1 MGLTV
6 VPMAER
12 HLPFLAEIEK
22 ACFSA
27 PWSETAL
34 QEELGNPIAVFLVA
48 QSEKGDVLG
57 YAGMHVAVDEG
68 YFDNV
73 AVSPES
79 RRQGVG
85 DALISA
91 MVKQGQ
97 KRNLSRLTLEV
108 RVSNAPAR
116 ALYEKHGFIL
126 DGIRPGFYTAPKED
140 AAILSLYLE

>member
-12 HLPFLAEIEK
+12 HLPFLAKIEK

-48 QSEKGDVLG
+48 ESAGAVLG

-68 YFDNV
+68 YIDNV
-73 AVSPES
+73 AVSPDY

-91 MVKQGQ
+91 MMKEGQ